1 MTAILDVLGQR
12 WSPRA
17 FAPRA
22 VEADKLKTLFE
33 AARWAPSCYNDQPWS
48 FLITRRGVD
57 ASYDTLL
64 VTLMAANQAWA
75 ATAPVLVLNCVRKN
89 FSHNGKPNRWGF
101 YDLGLAV
108 GNLLSEATHLGLLVH
123 QMAGF
128 DAELAQRS
136 LGLPDD
142 HEAVAVMALGYL
154 GDPSVLPAG
163 VEEKD
168 PSQRERKVLSEFAY
182 AGQWRHGLES

>member
-1 MTAILDVLGQR
+1 MPAILDVLSKR

-17 FAPRA
+17 FEPRA
-22 VEADKLKTLFE
+22 VEADKLSTLFE

-48 FLITRRGVD
+48 FLITRRDSD
-57 ASYDTLL
+57 AAYEQLL
-64 VTLMAANQAWA
+64 ATLMTANQAWA
-75 ATAPVLVLNCVRKN
+75 ASAPVLVLNTVRKN
-89 FSHNGKPNRWGF
+89 FLHNGKPNRWAY

-128 DAELAQRS
+128 DAELAHRS

-142 HEAVAVMALGYL
+142 HEAVAVMAIGYL
-154 GDPSVLPAG
+154 GDPALLPVG
-163 VEEKD
+163 VEEKS
-168 PSQRERKVLSEFAY
+168 PALRERKALAEFAY
-182 AGQWRHGLES
+182 AGQWQQGLDG

>member
-1 MTAILDVLGQR
+1 MSAILDVLSQR

-22 VEADKLKTLFE
+22 IEAGELSALFE

-48 FLITRRGVD
+48 FLVTRRDTD
-57 ASYDTLL
+57 ASYQQLL
-64 VTLMAANQAWA
+64 SCLMAANQAWA
-75 ATAPVLVLNCVRKN
+75 ATAPVLVLNTVRKN
-89 FSHNGKPNRWGF
+89 FSHNGKPNRWAF

-108 GNLLSEATHLGLLVH
+108 GNLLSEATHRGLLVH

-128 DAELAQRS
+128 DVELAQRT

-142 HEAVAVMALGYL
+142 HEAVAVMAIGYL
-154 GDPSVLPAG
+154 GDPASLPAG
-163 VEEKD
+163 VEEKS
-168 PSQRERKVLSEFAY
+168 PATRERKARSTFVFG
-182 AGQWRHGLES
+182 GQWQRGLDS